1 MKELAETLLPNLP
14 KELWWV
20 YGVIYIIEAITFFGM
35 LLSPFYLIFT
45 MRRNKK
51 LR

>member
-14 KELWWV
+14 HELLWV

-35 LLSPFYLIFT
+35 LLCPFYLIFT
-45 MRRNKK
+45 SRKK
-51 LR
+51 K

>member
-35 LLSPFYLIFT
+35 LLCPFYLIFT
-45 MRRNKK
+45 SRKK
-51 LR
+51 K